1 MKEILKMDYCHNCK
15 VNVPHQSHWKSKY
28 QNANYCFKC
37 CKEKDLATLPNI
49 VKRLIKIQ
57 KNYFTFEM
65 EKHTIIEND
74 DECLQH
80 MSHMRKE
87 TNELAMDT
95 LRQRVC
101 FLQIQNKIQNNEELK
116 IWNKIMANHLETPGY
131 VSLHELDEIKSF
143 FADNMPLFCDI
154 TLSRFE
160 RGLDDAVDQISC
172 MQI

>member
-1 MKEILKMDYCHNCK
+1 MYYCHKCK
-15 VNVPHQSHWKSKY
+15 VNVHPQSHWKSKY
-28 QNANYCFKC
+28 LNANYCFKC

-74 DECLQH
+74 DECLQN
-80 MSHMRKE
+80 MSFMHRE
-87 TNELAMDT
+87 NNELGMDT

-101 FLQIQNKIQNNEELK
+101 FLQIQNTILNNEEHKKWEKYSNQL
-116 IWNKIMANHLETPGY
+116 LQTYGY
-131 VSLHELDEIKSF
+131 VEFYEIDKIKSF

-154 TLSRFE
+154 TPSRYS
-160 RGLDDAVDQISC
+160 RGLDETIDEISC

>member
-1 MKEILKMDYCHNCK
+1 MDYCHNCK
-15 VNVPHQSHWKSKY
+15 VNVPHRSHWKSKY
-28 QNANYCFKC
+28 LNANYCFKC

-65 EKHTIIEND
+65 EKHTIIDND

-80 MSHMRKE
+80 MSFMHRE
-87 TNELAMDT
+87 QNELAMDT

-101 FLQIQNKIQNNEELK
+101 FLQIQNKIHNKEE
-116 IWNKIMANHLETPGY
+116 IMTWNKIISNQLLQTDGY
-131 VSLHELDEIKSF
+131 VEFYEIDKIKSF
-143 FADNMPLFCDI
+143 FANNMPLFCDI
-154 TLSRFE
+154 SLSRYS
-160 RGLDDAVDQISC
+160 RGLDDALDQMSC